1 MNLTT
6 DVQQAQTAK
15 PVTKWNGKELP
26 ANGVGNFA
34 SLLQYLVQPLA
45 EGVQNPSLDQQ
56 AIPTEGETNLEVK
69 PLLEQLTAQPE
80 KVLQLLEQP
89 EVEDIIHDPKKAT
102 ELIQFIKTIQD
113 GQPGKAME
121 LFEQFPASLQ
131 QVLATVMSTVVAKE
145 HVKGNDLPAG
155 LNAPVIQ
162 ATDVSGTVGPFP
174 VMPVVTAVSAV
185 PQTNPTLMNAPGTKK
200 EAVMPLLSNRLVS
213 SEQTTPTLK
222 TNVMTKKVIESIQ
235 VAADP
240 EGKEQPSPLTGLKF
254 ERMNGVLGVG
264 VRPSVMQP
272 NVDEQLTSRIEA
284 AMKQAP
290 FLKGADGST
299 RMSIRLYP
307 EQLGEVVIQLDKK
320 DGLLTVKL
328 FAATEQAKQMLD
340 QQLGKLHTSLQ
351 PQAPLVKVETG
362 MLASSVKDF
371 EQGLPQER
379 RERQQE
385 EPAPYEEEL
394 EEDEDD

>member
-56 AIPTEGETNLEVK
+56 TIPTEGETNLEVK

-80 KVLQLLEQP
+80 KVLKLLEQP
-89 EVEDIIHDPKKAT
+89 EVEGMIHDPKKAT
-102 ELIQFIKTIQD
+102 ELIQFIKLIQD
-113 GQPGKAME
+113 GQQGQAME
-121 LFEQFPASLQ
+121 LFEQFPVSVQ
-131 QVLATVMSTVVAKE
+131 QVLAAAVSTVIGVDKE
-145 HVKGNDLPAG
+145 NVKSNELPVG
-155 LNAPVIQ
+155 MNTPVIRM
-162 ATDVSGTVGPFP
+162 TDTPGIALSAPPVS
-174 VMPVVTAVSAV
+174 
-185 PQTNPTLMNAPGTKK
+185 NPTLVDSTGIKK
-200 EAVMPLLSNRLVS
+200 DAVVTPFSNRLVLP
-213 SEQTTPTLK
+213 EQNTPTLK
-222 TNVMTKKVIESIQ
+222 TSVMTKKVIESIQ
-235 VAADP
+235 IAADP
-240 EGKEQPSPLTGLKF
+240 EGKDQPSALTGLKF
-254 ERMNGVLGVG
+254 ERMNSALGVG

-272 NVDEQLTSRIEA
+272 SVDDQLTSRIEA

-351 PQAPLVKVETG
+351 PQAPFVKVETG

>member
-1 MNLTT
+1 MNLT
-6 DVQQAQTAK
+6 DVQQTQTAK

-34 SLLQYLVQPLA
+34 SLLQYLVQSPA
-45 EGVQNPSLDQQ
+45 QSGQKTSLDQQ
-56 AIPTEGETNLEVK
+56 TIPTEGTTNLEVK
-69 PLLEQLTAQPE
+69 PLLEQLAAQPE
-80 KVLQLLEQP
+80 KILQLLEQP
-89 EVEDIIHDPKKAT
+89 EVEDLTQDPKKTT
-102 ELIQFIKTIQD
+102 ELIQFIKTVQD
-113 GQPGKAME
+113 GQQGQAME

-131 QVLATVMSTVVAKE
+131 QVLATVMSTVVGVAKE
-145 HVKGNDLPAG
+145 HVKSNELPVG
-155 LNAPVIQ
+155 MNTPVIRMTD
-162 ATDVSGTVGPFP
+162 ATGI
-174 VMPVVTAVSAV
+174 AVSASPV
-185 PQTNPTLMNAPGTKK
+185 SNPTLVDSTGVKK
-200 EAVMPLLSNRLVS
+200 DATVTPFSNRLVLP
-213 SEQTTPTLK
+213 EQNTSTLK
-222 TNVMTKKVIESIQ
+222 TNVMTKKVIESIP

-240 EGKEQPSPLTGLKF
+240 EGKEHLSLLTGLKM
-254 ERMNGVLGVG
+254 ERMTSAGSAIVPQPVMTT
-264 VRPSVMQP
+264 SV
-272 NVDEQLTSRIEA
+272 DDQLMSRIEA

-328 FAATEQAKQMLD
+328 FAATEQAKQLLD

>member
-56 AIPTEGETNLEVK
+56 TIPTEGETNLEVK

-80 KVLQLLEQP
+80 KVLKLLEQP
-89 EVEDIIHDPKKAT
+89 EVEGMIHDPKKAT
-102 ELIQFIKTIQD
+102 ELIQFIKMIQD
-113 GQPGKAME
+113 GQQGQAME
-121 LFEQFPASLQ
+121 LFEQFPVSVQ
-131 QVLATVMSTVVAKE
+131 QVLAAAVSTVIGVDKE
-145 HVKGNDLPAG
+145 NVKSNELPVG
-155 LNAPVIQ
+155 MNTPVIRM
-162 ATDVSGTVGPFP
+162 TDTPGIALSAPPVS
-174 VMPVVTAVSAV
+174 
-185 PQTNPTLMNAPGTKK
+185 NPTLVDSTGIKK
-200 EAVMPLLSNRLVS
+200 DAVGNPFSNRLVLP
-213 SEQTTPTLK
+213 EQNTPTLK
-222 TNVMTKKVIESIQ
+222 TSVMTKKVIESIQ
-235 VAADP
+235 IAADP
-240 EGKEQPSPLTGLKF
+240 EGKDQPSALTGLKF
-254 ERMNGVLGVG
+254 ERMNSALGVG

-272 NVDEQLTSRIEA
+272 SVDDQLTSRIEA

-351 PQAPLVKVETG
+351 PQAPFVKVETG

>member
-1 MNLTT
+1 MNLT
-6 DVQQAQTAK
+6 DVQQTQTAK

-45 EGVQNPSLDQQ
+45 EGVQNPSLNQQ
-56 AIPTEGETNLEVK
+56 TIPTEGETNLEVK

-89 EVEDIIHDPKKAT
+89 EVEGMIHDPKKAT

-113 GQPGKAME
+113 GQPGKAIE

-131 QVLATVMSTVVAKE
+131 QVLATVMSTVVGVAKE
-145 HVKGNDLPAG
+145 HVKSNELPVG
-155 LNAPVIQ
+155 MNTPVIRM
-162 ATDVSGTVGPFP
+162 TDANGI
-174 VMPVVTAVSAV
+174 AVSAPPV
-185 PQTNPTLMNAPGTKK
+185 SNPTLVDSTGVKK
-200 EAVMPLLSNRLVS
+200 DATVTPFSNRLVLP
-213 SEQTTPTLK
+213 EQNTSTLK
-222 TNVMTKKVIESIQ
+222 TSVMTKKVIESIQ

-240 EGKEQPSPLTGLKF
+240 EGKEHPSLLTGFKF
-254 ERMNGVLGVG
+254 ERMTSAGSAIVPQPVMTT
-264 VRPSVMQP
+264 SV
-272 NVDEQLTSRIEA
+272 DDQLMSRIEA

-328 FAATEQAKQMLD
+328 FAATEQAKQLLD

-351 PQAPLVKVETG
+351 PQAPLVKIETG
-362 MLASSVKDF
+362 MLAASVKDF
-371 EQGLPQER
+371 DQGLPQER

-385 EPAPYEEEL
+385 EPVPYEEEP

>member
-56 AIPTEGETNLEVK
+56 TIPTEGETNLEVK

-80 KVLQLLEQP
+80 KVLKLLEQP
-89 EVEDIIHDPKKAT
+89 EVEGMIHDPKKAT
-102 ELIQFIKTIQD
+102 ELIQFIKLIQD
-113 GQPGKAME
+113 GQQGQAME
-121 LFEQFPASLQ
+121 LFEQFPVSVQ
-131 QVLATVMSTVVAKE
+131 QVLAAAVSTVIGVDKE
-145 HVKGNDLPAG
+145 NVKSNELPVG
-155 LNAPVIQ
+155 MNTPVIRM
-162 ATDVSGTVGPFP
+162 TDTPGIALSTPPVS
-174 VMPVVTAVSAV
+174 
-185 PQTNPTLMNAPGTKK
+185 NPTLVDSTGIKK
-200 EAVMPLLSNRLVS
+200 DAVVTPFSNRLVLP
-213 SEQTTPTLK
+213 EQNTPTLK
-222 TNVMTKKVIESIQ
+222 TSVMTKKVIESIQ
-235 VAADP
+235 IAADP
-240 EGKEQPSPLTGLKF
+240 EGKDQPSALTGLKF
-254 ERMNGVLGVG
+254 ERMNSALGVG

-272 NVDEQLTSRIEA
+272 SVDDQLTSRIEA

-351 PQAPLVKVETG
+351 PQAPFVKVETG

>member
-56 AIPTEGETNLEVK
+56 TIPTEGETNLEVK

-80 KVLQLLEQP
+80 KVLKLLEQP
-89 EVEDIIHDPKKAT
+89 EVEGMIHDPKKAT
-102 ELIQFIKTIQD
+102 ELIQFIKLIQD
-113 GQPGKAME
+113 GQQGQAME
-121 LFEQFPASLQ
+121 LFEQFPVSVQ
-131 QVLATVMSTVVAKE
+131 QVLAAAVSTVIGVDKE
-145 HVKGNDLPAG
+145 NVKSNELPVG
-155 LNAPVIQ
+155 MNTPVIRM
-162 ATDVSGTVGPFP
+162 TDTPGISLSAPPVS
-174 VMPVVTAVSAV
+174 
-185 PQTNPTLMNAPGTKK
+185 NPTLVDSTGIKK
-200 EAVMPLLSNRLVS
+200 DAVVTPFSNRLVLP
-213 SEQTTPTLK
+213 EQNTPTLK
-222 TNVMTKKVIESIQ
+222 TSVMTKKVIESIQ
-235 VAADP
+235 IAADP
-240 EGKEQPSPLTGLKF
+240 EGKDQPSALTGLKF
-254 ERMNGVLGVG
+254 ERMNSALGVG

-272 NVDEQLTSRIEA
+272 SVDDQLTSRIEA

-351 PQAPLVKVETG
+351 PQAPFVKVETG

>member
-56 AIPTEGETNLEVK
+56 TIPTEGETNLEVK

-80 KVLQLLEQP
+80 KVLKLLEQP
-89 EVEDIIHDPKKAT
+89 EVEGMIHDPKKAT
-102 ELIQFIKTIQD
+102 ELIQFIKLIQD
-113 GQPGKAME
+113 GQQGQAME
-121 LFEQFPASLQ
+121 LFEQFPVSVQ
-131 QVLATVMSTVVAKE
+131 QVLAAAVSTVIGVDKE
-145 HVKGNDLPAG
+145 NVKSNELPVG
-155 LNAPVIQ
+155 MNTPVIRM
-162 ATDVSGTVGPFP
+162 TDTPGIALSAPPVS
-174 VMPVVTAVSAV
+174 
-185 PQTNPTLMNAPGTKK
+185 NPTLVDSTGIKK
-200 EAVMPLLSNRLVS
+200 DAVVTPFSNRLVLP
-213 SEQTTPTLK
+213 EQNTPTLK
-222 TNVMTKKVIESIQ
+222 TSVMTKKVIESIQ
-235 VAADP
+235 IAADS
-240 EGKEQPSPLTGLKF
+240 EGKDQPSALTGLKF
-254 ERMNGVLGVG
+254 ERMNSALGVG
-264 VRPSVMQP
+264 VRPSIMQP
-272 NVDEQLTSRIEA
+272 SVDDQLTSRIEA

-351 PQAPLVKVETG
+351 PQAPFVKVETG

>member
-56 AIPTEGETNLEVK
+56 TIPTEGETNLEVK

-80 KVLQLLEQP
+80 KVLKLLEQP
-89 EVEDIIHDPKKAT
+89 EVEGMIHDPKKAT
-102 ELIQFIKTIQD
+102 ELIQFIKMIQD
-113 GQPGKAME
+113 GQQGQAME
-121 LFEQFPASLQ
+121 LFEQFPVSVQ
-131 QVLATVMSTVVAKE
+131 QVLAAAVSTVIGVDKE
-145 HVKGNDLPAG
+145 NVKSNELPVG
-155 LNAPVIQ
+155 MNTPVIRM
-162 ATDVSGTVGPFP
+162 TDTPGIALSAPPVS
-174 VMPVVTAVSAV
+174 
-185 PQTNPTLMNAPGTKK
+185 NPTLVDSTGIKK
-200 EAVMPLLSNRLVS
+200 DAVVTPFSNRLVLP
-213 SEQTTPTLK
+213 EQNTPTLK
-222 TNVMTKKVIESIQ
+222 TSVMTKKVIESIQ
-235 VAADP
+235 IAADP
-240 EGKEQPSPLTGLKF
+240 EGKDQPSALTGLKF
-254 ERMNGVLGVG
+254 ERMNSALGVG

-272 NVDEQLTSRIEA
+272 SVNDQLTSRIEA

-307 EQLGEVVIQLDKK
+307 EQLGEVVVQLDKK

-351 PQAPLVKVETG
+351 PQAPFVKVETG

>member
-56 AIPTEGETNLEVK
+56 TIPTEVETNLEVK

-80 KVLQLLEQP
+80 KVLKLLEQP
-89 EVEDIIHDPKKAT
+89 EVEGMIHDPKKAT
-102 ELIQFIKTIQD
+102 ELIQFIKLIQD
-113 GQPGKAME
+113 GQQGQAME
-121 LFEQFPASLQ
+121 LFEQFPVSVQ
-131 QVLATVMSTVVAKE
+131 QVLAAAVSTVIGVDKE
-145 HVKGNDLPAG
+145 NVKSNELPVG
-155 LNAPVIQ
+155 MNTPVIRM
-162 ATDVSGTVGPFP
+162 TDTPGIALSTPPVS
-174 VMPVVTAVSAV
+174 
-185 PQTNPTLMNAPGTKK
+185 NPTLVDSTGIKK
-200 EAVMPLLSNRLVS
+200 DAVVTPFSNRLVLP
-213 SEQTTPTLK
+213 EQNTPTLK
-222 TNVMTKKVIESIQ
+222 TSVMTKKVIESIQ
-235 VAADP
+235 IAADP
-240 EGKEQPSPLTGLKF
+240 EGKDQPSALTGLKF
-254 ERMNGVLGVG
+254 ERMNSALGVG

-272 NVDEQLTSRIEA
+272 SVDDQLTSRIEA

-351 PQAPLVKVETG
+351 PQAPFVKVETG

>member
-1 MNLTT
+1 MNLT

-56 AIPTEGETNLEVK
+56 TIPTEGETNLEVK

-80 KVLQLLEQP
+80 KVLKLLEQP
-89 EVEDIIHDPKKAT
+89 EVEGMIHDPKKAT
-102 ELIQFIKTIQD
+102 ELIQFIKLIQD
-113 GQPGKAME
+113 GQQGQAME
-121 LFEQFPASLQ
+121 LFEQFPVSVQ
-131 QVLATVMSTVVAKE
+131 QVLAAAVSTVIGVDKE
-145 HVKGNDLPAG
+145 NVKSNELPVG
-155 LNAPVIQ
+155 MNTPVIRM
-162 ATDVSGTVGPFP
+162 TDTPGIALSTPPVS
-174 VMPVVTAVSAV
+174 
-185 PQTNPTLMNAPGTKK
+185 NPTLVDSTGIKK
-200 EAVMPLLSNRLVS
+200 DAVVTPFSNRLVLP
-213 SEQTTPTLK
+213 EQNTPTLK
-222 TNVMTKKVIESIQ
+222 TSVMTKKVIESIQ
-235 VAADP
+235 IAADP
-240 EGKEQPSPLTGLKF
+240 EGKDQPSALTGLKF
-254 ERMNGVLGVG
+254 ERMNSALGVG

-272 NVDEQLTSRIEA
+272 SVDDQLTSRIEA

-351 PQAPLVKVETG
+351 PQAPFVKVETG

>member
-1 MNLTT
+1 MNLT

-56 AIPTEGETNLEVK
+56 TIPTEGETNLEVK

-80 KVLQLLEQP
+80 KVLKLLEQP
-89 EVEDIIHDPKKAT
+89 EVEGMIHDPKKAT
-102 ELIQFIKTIQD
+102 ELIQFIKLIQD
-113 GQPGKAME
+113 GQQGQAME
-121 LFEQFPASLQ
+121 LFEQFPVSVQ
-131 QVLATVMSTVVAKE
+131 QVLAAAVSTVIGVDKE
-145 HVKGNDLPAG
+145 NVKSNELPVG
-155 LNAPVIQ
+155 MNTPVIRM
-162 ATDVSGTVGPFP
+162 TDTPGIALSTPPVS
-174 VMPVVTAVSAV
+174 
-185 PQTNPTLMNAPGTKK
+185 NPTLVDSTGIKK
-200 EAVMPLLSNRLVS
+200 DAVVTPFSNRLVLP
-213 SEQTTPTLK
+213 EQNTPTLK
-222 TNVMTKKVIESIQ
+222 TSVMTKKVIESIQ
-235 VAADP
+235 IAADP
-240 EGKEQPSPLTGLKF
+240 EGKEQPSALTGLKF
-254 ERMNGVLGVG
+254 ERMNSALGVG

-272 NVDEQLTSRIEA
+272 SVDDQLTSRIEA

-351 PQAPLVKVETG
+351 PQAPFVKVETG